1 MIDSKKRPHSSLK
14 PSPWVTRFIP
24 LIPHGGEILDL
35 ACGSGR
41 HTRYLLDSGHKV
53 TALDKDVSKVIML
66 TSNSN
71 FSLFQWDLE
80 TIDPW
85 PFPDKS
91 FSGIVVTNYLY
102 RPLFQNLIN
111 ALDDNGI
118 LIYETF
124 SIGNEHYGHPKNP
137 DFLLNNEE
145 LFELCKNE
153 LTVVAFEQGIVL
165 RQTAPKVIQRVC
177 AQKNSGLDPIEIPVN
192 LAQTSGH

>member
-41 HTRYLLDSGHKV
+41 HTRYLLNSGHKV

-71 FSLFQWDLE
+71 FSLSQWDLE
-80 TIDPW
+80 TKDPW

-91 FSGIVVTNYLY
+91 FSGIIVTNYLY
-102 RPLFQNLIN
+102 RPLFHNLIN
-111 ALDDNGI
+111 ALDENGV

-124 SIGNEHYGHPKNP
+124 SIGNEYYGHPINP
-137 DFLLNNEE
+137 DFLLNNNE
-145 LFELCKNE
+145 LFELCKNK

-165 RQTAPKVIQRVC
+165 RQTAPKVIQRIC
-177 AQKNSGLDPIEIPVN
+177 AQKNSDLDSIEIPVN
-192 LAQTSGH
+192 